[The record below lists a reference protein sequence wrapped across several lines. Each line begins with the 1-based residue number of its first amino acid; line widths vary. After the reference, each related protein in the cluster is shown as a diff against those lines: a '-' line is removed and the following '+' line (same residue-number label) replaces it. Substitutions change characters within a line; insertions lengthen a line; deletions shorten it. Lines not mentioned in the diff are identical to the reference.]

1 MLFRSSSL
9 LTAVATRGGSP
20 YKNCCSCGWVVDGEG
35 RKMSKS
41 LKNGTAPEKI
51 IEQYGADILRLW
63 VASSDY
69 HSDVRISF
77 EYLKQLSDGYR
88 KIRNTARYI
97 LGNLKDFDPDTHRV
111 AFSEL
116 HDIDKWALASCHE
129 LIGKVRAAYEAFE
142 FHDIYH
148 AIHNFCS
155 VDMSSFYL
163 DVLKD
168 RLYVEKQDGKDRRAA
183 QTAIYDILCAL
194 DLMLAPILPY
204 TAEEIWMFVPKSKDH
219 NAASVMLNDMPEQQ
233 KGLVPAEFMA
243 KWERLHAIRDDVN
256 KALEAARTAKTI
268 GKSLEAKVTL
278 HCNGETYGFLA
289 GEETLLPTIFIVS
302 AVELTQ
308 EGTGAFSGEVEG
320 VTVDVSAA
328 HGEKC
333 QRCWMQSDTV
343 GKDEAHPT
351 LCARCAAILA
361 DRKSVV

>member
-1 MLFRSSSL
+1 
-9 LTAVATRGGSP
+9 
-20 YKNCCSCGWVVDGEG
+20 
-35 RKMSKS
+35 
-41 LKNGTAPEKI
+41 
-51 IEQYGADILRLW
+51 
-63 VASSDY
+63 
-69 HSDVRISF
+69 
-77 EYLKQLSDGYR
+77 
-88 KIRNTARYI
+88 
-97 LGNLKDFDPDTHRV
+97 
-111 AFSEL
+111 
-116 HDIDKWALASCHE
+116 
-129 LIGKVRAAYEAFE
+129 
-142 FHDIYH
+142 
-148 AIHNFCS
+148 
-155 VDMSSFYL
+155 
-163 DVLKD
+163 
-168 RLYVEKQDGKDRRAA
+168 
-183 QTAIYDILCAL
+183 
-194 DLMLAPILPY
+194 
-204 TAEEIWMFVPKSKDH
+204 MFVPKSKDH

-328 HGEKC
+328 PGEKC

-361 DRKSVV
+361 E